1 MRTEPEAISKLSVPL
16 SPCKN
21 LGYRRKIEERK
32 EKKMVKKIFIFDRKK
47 NISVNILQFHHHLQ
61 MYIVA
66 CMHLNL
72 MVSTNHHCYVDRCST
87 CVVQKSPSYHH
98 NW

>member
-32 EKKMVKKIFIFDRKK
+32 EKKMVKKILIFDRKK
-47 NISVNILQFHHHLQ
+47 NI
-61 MYIVA
+61 
-66 CMHLNL
+66 
-72 MVSTNHHCYVDRCST
+72 
-87 CVVQKSPSYHH
+87 
-98 NW
+98 